1 MKSVGVFVL
10 MIVAVVTVIY
20 INLEKP
26 AYRFHEKWQFRM
38 FFFGPHIIT
47 GLCVLYQLVAMI
59 VMIIC
64 KRELV
69 RLNEVISRELVTRK
83 RIIDQSFRQQMA
95 VS

>member
-1 MKSVGVFVL
+1 MV
-10 MIVAVVTVIY
+10 VAIITVIY
-20 INLEKP
+20 VNLEKSD
-26 AYRFHEKWQFRM
+26 YRKHEKWQFRM
-38 FFFGPHIIT
+38 LFYGPHIIT

-69 RLNEVISRELVTRK
+69 RVNEVISQELVKRK
-83 RIIDQSFRQQMA
+83 RNIDQSFRQQMA